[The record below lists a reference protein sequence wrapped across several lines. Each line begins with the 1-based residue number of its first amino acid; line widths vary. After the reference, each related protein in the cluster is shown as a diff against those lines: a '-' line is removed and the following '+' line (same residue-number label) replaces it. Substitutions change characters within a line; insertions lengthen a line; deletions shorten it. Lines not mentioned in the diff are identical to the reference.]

1 MFNNTLEYLRFF
13 QLRPTPSDE
22 IPINF
27 WCGVMMS
34 MDSADDVSAAYG
46 VPSDFEEVRELCVSW
61 GCQTDKPSEF
71 PRFEELAL
79 GSLGTLADDLGLMGE
94 GRGGGLEIYYAGRS
108 IENWLGQELR
118 CTALEAIDQY
128 CAACLRDATALAT
141 QRRAPAMQVLHWL
154 RDGLA
159 TSREV
164 VIFPLSTRKGATVF
178 LVFSRER
185 AEAHNIVDAIYRAT
199 DDGLVTLAAVFDDA
213 ADMISDF
220 RILSLNN
227 GAARLFGD
235 SETALRW
242 RRLSEAAPTFARDG
256 TLARLIELSKNRR
269 GDEFEIT
276 GPLPES
282 PKHLRLSAAPMGAD
296 LIAITLTD
304 VTRLKAREEY
314 FRLLFEEN
322 PMPMWVHDPNG
333 GRILAANDAAVR
345 HFGYPRD
352 RLLDATLEALFEEKE
367 HPHLPGLQ
375 GIPGDASADRVWQ
388 GRSADGRRR
397 ELEIHAREL
406 DFDGRRAVLVSVVDV
421 TEQLAASARIAH
433 MALHDSLTGLAN
445 RNQFRM
451 RLAASLEALRPDEAL
466 AAHYIDLDDFKDIND
481 TLGHPAGDQLLVVV
495 AERLTDILR
504 PGDMVARLGGDEFAF
519 VQAGL
524 TSPDEAAQFAEKIVG
539 ALGHP
544 LKINGQN
551 VLVSASVGVAIAPAH
566 ASDPDALLQYADIA
580 LYQVKQAGGGAYRLF
595 DAGMAAALMRRRILE
610 ADLRDA
616 LMHNAFDV
624 HYQPIAEIESR
635 RIVAMEALLRWTH
648 PTRGPISPEEFIPI
662 AEASGLII
670 PIGDMALRRACVEA
684 THWPPATR
692 LSVNLSPAQFKSE
705 TLVQSVIRA
714 LEASGLPATRLE
726 LEITESVLLVESRDN
741 LAILHQLRALGVH
754 ISLDD
759 FGTGNSS
766 LFYLRAFPFDKI
778 KIDRSFVQELP
789 TNLQCVAIVRA
800 VTGIGQCLNV
810 ATVAEGVETEEQLAH
825 LRKEGCTQMQGYLFA
840 KPLPAEAARKLFGA
854 WQEEE
859 VA

>member
-1 MFNNTLEYLRFF
+1 MVA
-13 QLRPTPSDE
+13 
-22 IPINF
+22 
-27 WCGVMMS
+27 G
-34 MDSADDVSAAYG
+34 DSAEDISAVNG
-46 VPSDFEEVRELCVSW
+46 VLSDFKEVRELCVSW
-61 GCQTDKPSEF
+61 GCQTGRPSGF

-94 GRGGGLEIYYAGRS
+94 GPNGGLEIYYAGRS
-108 IENWLGQELR
+108 IESWLGQELR
-118 CTALEAIDQY
+118 CTALEAIDPY
-128 CAACLRDATALAT
+128 SAAYLGETVALAT
-141 QRRAPAMQVLHWL
+141 RRRGPAMQVLYCL

-159 TSREV
+159 TSREI
-164 VIFPLSTRKGATVF
+164 VIFPLSTKKGATVF

-185 AEAHNIVDAIYRAT
+185 AQAHNIVDAIYRAT
-199 DDGLVTLAAVFDDA
+199 DGGLVTLAAVFDEA
-213 ADMISDF
+213 ADSIVDF
-220 RILSLNN
+220 RILSLND
-227 GAARLFGD
+227 GAARLFEG

-242 RRLSEAAPTFARDG
+242 RRLSEAAPAFVRDG

-269 GDEFEIT
+269 CDEFEIA
-276 GPLPES
+276 GPLPQS
-282 PKHLRLSAAPMGAD
+282 PRHLRLSAAPMGGD
-296 LIAITLTD
+296 LVAITLTD

-322 PMPMWVHDPNG
+322 PMPMWVHDPQSR
-333 GRILAANDAAVR
+333 RILAANDAAVR
-345 HFGYPRD
+345 HFGHPRD
-352 RLLDATLEALFEEKE
+352 RLLDAALETLFEEKE
-367 HPHLPGLQ
+367 HPHLADIQ
-375 GIPGDASADRVWQ
+375 GSRQDAGADRVWQ
-388 GRSADGRRR
+388 GRTADGRSRDI
-397 ELEIHAREL
+397 EIHAREL

-433 MALHDSLTGLAN
+433 MALHDSLTDLAN

-451 RLAASLEALRPDEAL
+451 RLAASLEALQPGEAL

-481 TLGHPAGDQLLVVV
+481 TLGHPAGDQLLVAV
-495 AERLTDILR
+495 AERLSNILR

-519 VQAGL
+519 VQAAL
-524 TSPDEAAQFAEKIVG
+524 ASPDEAAQFAEKIVG

-551 VLVSASVGVAIAPAH
+551 VLARASVGVAIAPAH
-566 ASDPDALLQYADIA
+566 ASDPDTLLQYADIA

-595 DAGMAAALMRRRILE
+595 DAGMAASLMRRRILE

-616 LMHNAFDV
+616 LMRNAFDV
-624 HYQPIAEIESR
+624 HFQPIAEIESR

-648 PTRGPISPEEFIPI
+648 PTRGPISPVEFIPI
-662 AEASGLII
+662 AEDSGLII
-670 PIGDMALRRACVEA
+670 PIGEMALRRACVEA
-684 THWPPATR
+684 MHWPPTIC

-705 TLVQSVIRA
+705 TLVQSVVRA
-714 LEASGLPATRLE
+714 LEASGLPAHRLE
-726 LEITESVLLVESRDN
+726 LEITESVLLVETRDN

-789 TNLQCVAIVRA
+789 TNQQCVAIVRA

-840 KPLPAEAARKLFGA
+840 KPQPAEMARKLFGA
-854 WQEEE
+854 WQEEG
-859 VA
+859 AAA